1 MTACRY
7 FVAAT
12 LLISSGLFCQG
23 LHAQGLPDADVPRQ
37 AIQDSSRQLNRW
49 LEEQRYRQLEQGS
62 SAPLSAPAAMLPE
75 SEQCLPLSAVYLR
88 GVTLL
93 DKQSL
98 RALPQVSPQCITTAA
113 LNALIR
119 QLTEAYLQRGY
130 IAARV
135 ILLPVDAE
143 GALTLQVIEG
153 HLEAIEGDSTLV
165 NSATLLPGKTGQPL
179 NIHDLDQAL
188 DQANRLAA
196 NHVQADIL
204 PGRTPGGSVIRLL
217 NSPDKRWHLTASTDN
232 EGQKSTG
239 RWQTRLSAALDSPLG
254 LSDSLN
260 MSAGTTLTDDTERY
274 NRSYT
279 LLYSVPYGYATFSA
293 FASHSDYLNTQ
304 PLQIYS
310 VQLSGHT
317 DQAGLRADYV
327 VARDQRSINTLS
339 VQLTRKQSRNY
350 FADALLGIS
359 SPTLSVLSLS
369 AARMQILDRGLVS
382 LSASVD
388 QGTPW
393 LGADAPPPRGLS
405 GLPDSHFTK
414 FTVNADLYRYFQPA
428 GLNLQWHSQLA
439 AQYSADPLPGIE
451 WFTVSDTY
459 AVRGFSS
466 SNVAADSGAFWR
478 NDLTYRRPLL
488 GGELRLLTGADIG
501 QTLRGATHNPT
512 YYAGGLTVG
521 SDYQY
526 QAVQAGIRVSRG
538 RMWSAGRH
546 TTEPLRVLARFSVSF

>member
-23 LHAQGLPDADVPRQ
+23 LHAQGLPGADVPRQ

-62 SAPLSAPAAMLPE
+62 SAPLSAPAAVLPE

-217 NSPDKRWHLTASTDN
+217 NTPDKRWHLTASTDN

-260 MSAGTTLTDDTERY
+260 MSA
-274 NRSYT
+274 
-279 LLYSVPYGYATFSA
+279 A
-293 FASHSDYLNTQ
+293 
-304 PLQIYS
+304 
-310 VQLSGHT
+310 
-317 DQAGLRADYV
+317 
-327 VARDQRSINTLS
+327 
-339 VQLTRKQSRNY
+339 
-350 FADALLGIS
+350 
-359 SPTLSVLSLS
+359 
-369 AARMQILDRGLVS
+369 
-382 LSASVD
+382 
-388 QGTPW
+388 
-393 LGADAPPPRGLS
+393 
-405 GLPDSHFTK
+405 
-414 FTVNADLYRYFQPA
+414 
-428 GLNLQWHSQLA
+428 
-439 AQYSADPLPGIE
+439 
-451 WFTVSDTY
+451 
-459 AVRGFSS
+459 
-466 SNVAADSGAFWR
+466 
-478 NDLTYRRPLL
+478 
-488 GGELRLLTGADIG
+488 
-501 QTLRGATHNPT
+501 
-512 YYAGGLTVG
+512 
-521 SDYQY
+521 
-526 QAVQAGIRVSRG
+526 
-538 RMWSAGRH
+538 
-546 TTEPLRVLARFSVSF
+546 

>member
-1 MTACRY
+1 MTAYWY
-7 FVAAT
+7 FVAAM
-12 LLISSGLFCQG
+12 LLVCSGLFCQNS
-23 LHAQGLPDADVPRQ
+23 HARGLPSSVPRQ

-49 LEEQRYRQLEQGS
+49 LEEQRYRQLERGGS
-62 SAPLSAPAAMLPE
+62 SPLSAPTIVLPE
-75 SEQCLPLSAVYLR
+75 SKQCLSLSAVYLR
-88 GVTLL
+88 GIRLL

-98 RALPQVSPQCITTAA
+98 LALPQVSPHCITTAA

-119 QLTEAYLQRGY
+119 QLTEAYLERGY
-130 IAARV
+130 ITARV
-135 ILLPVDAE
+135 ILLPIDAE
-143 GALTLQVIEG
+143 GALTLQVSEG

-165 NSATLLPGKTGQPL
+165 NSSTLLPRKTGLPL

-204 PGRTPGGSVIRLL
+204 PGHTPGGSVIRLQ
-217 NSPDKRWHLTASTDN
+217 NKPDKRWHLAVRTDS

-239 RWQTRLSAALDSPLG
+239 RWQTHLSLALDSPLG
-254 LSDSLN
+254 LSDNLN
-260 MSAGTTLTDDTERY
+260 MIAATTLTDDTERY

-293 FASHSDYLNTQ
+293 FASHSNYLNTQ

-317 DQAGLRADYV
+317 DQLGLRTDYV
-327 VARDQRSINTLS
+327 VERDQRSINTLS
-339 VQLTRKQSRNY
+339 VQLMHKKSRNY
-350 FADALLGIS
+350 FADALLEIS
-359 SPTLSVLSLS
+359 SPTLSILSFS
-369 AARMQILDRGLVS
+369 AARVQIFDHGLVS
-382 LSASVD
+382 LNVSVD

-393 LGADAPPPRGLS
+393 FSADAPPARGQF
-405 GLPDSHFTK
+405 GIPNSHFTK
-414 FTVNADLYRYFQPA
+414 FTVNADLFRDFQPA
-428 GLNLQWHSQLA
+428 DLNLQWHSQLA

-451 WFTVSDTY
+451 WFTVSDSH

-488 GGELRLLTGADIG
+488 GGDMRLLAGADIG
-501 QTLRGATHNPT
+501 QTLRGTPRNST
-512 YYAGGLTVG
+512 YYAGSLTAG
-521 SDYQY
+521 FDYKY
-526 QAVQAGIRVSRG
+526 QAVQIGIRASRG

-546 TTEPLRVLARFSVSF
+546 TTEPLRVFTHFSISF

>member
-1 MTACRY
+1 
-7 FVAAT
+7 
-12 LLISSGLFCQG
+12 
-23 LHAQGLPDADVPRQ
+23 
-37 AIQDSSRQLNRW
+37 
-49 LEEQRYRQLEQGS
+49 
-62 SAPLSAPAAMLPE
+62 
-75 SEQCLPLSAVYLR
+75 
-88 GVTLL
+88 
-93 DKQSL
+93 
-98 RALPQVSPQCITTAA
+98 
-113 LNALIR
+113 
-119 QLTEAYLQRGY
+119 
-130 IAARV
+130 
-135 ILLPVDAE
+135 
-143 GALTLQVIEG
+143 
-153 HLEAIEGDSTLV
+153 
-165 NSATLLPGKTGQPL
+165 
-179 NIHDLDQAL
+179 
-188 DQANRLAA
+188 
-196 NHVQADIL
+196 
-204 PGRTPGGSVIRLL
+204 
-217 NSPDKRWHLTASTDN
+217 
-232 EGQKSTG
+232 
-239 RWQTRLSAALDSPLG
+239 
-254 LSDSLN
+254 SLN
-260 MSAGTTLTDDTERY
+260 MSAATTLTDDTERY

-393 LGADAPPPRGLS
+393 LGADAPPPSGLS